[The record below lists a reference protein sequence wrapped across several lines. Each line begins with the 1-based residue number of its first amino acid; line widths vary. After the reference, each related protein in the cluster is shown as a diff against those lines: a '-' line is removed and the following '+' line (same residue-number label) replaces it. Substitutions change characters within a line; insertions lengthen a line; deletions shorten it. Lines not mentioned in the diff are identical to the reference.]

1 MQTTLTIQ
9 VVIWIAMATVVGGLA
24 LYRKFISRSEVDVIH
39 LRDNE
44 LAAVSEQD
52 NLAHR
57 LEKVDRW
64 GKLLTIVLIV
74 YGLLIA
80 CGWLVYAWKESV
92 QPTT

>member
-9 VVIWIAMATVVGGLA
+9 VVIWVAMATVVGGLA
-24 LYRKFISRSEVDVIH
+24 LYRKFISREEVDVIH

-44 LAAVSEQD
+44 LAAVSDQD

-57 LEKVDRW
+57 LEKIDRW